1 MAVAPQVVCHGDVHP
16 GNVLMSADGPVVIDW
31 DMVCAAPAAWDH
43 SALLTWEERWG
54 GTPGLYASFA
64 AGYGLDIALGCD
76 IRVAAASA
84 KLNPGF
90 AKRGILPESGGT
102 WLMPRIVGYAK
113 AAEIAF
119 TGRTLKSD
127 EALELGLVN
136 RVVDDARRR
145 RVRPV
150 EVDPA
155 DSDPVDTSAPFE
167 MPDLQTLSTLL
178 EALTPD
184 QKEVLW
190 LRFGA
195 DLSVEETARTVGK
208 NPDAVAAL
216 TMRALRRLRKLAG
229 G

>member
-1 MAVAPQVVCHGDVHP
+1 MTSEDTDVLRLLRARDQAAWADFYDRHAADVRAYIRRMGGREPDDLLGETMVQVV
-16 GNVLMSADGPVVIDW
+16 
-31 DMVCAAPAAWDH
+31 
-43 SALLTWEERWG
+43 R
-54 GTPGLYASFA
+54 
-64 AGYGLDIALGCD
+64 DIA
-76 IRVAAASA
+76 R
-84 KLNPGF
+84 
-90 AKRGILPESGGT
+90 
-102 WLMPRIVGYAK
+102 
-113 AAEIAF
+113 F
-119 TGRTLKSD
+119 TGEPS
-127 EALELGLVN
+127 ELRAWLFGIARN
-136 RVVDDARRR
+136 RVIDDARRR
-145 RVRPV
+145 RVRPA

-155 DSDPVDTSAPFE
+155 DSDPVDTSAPFD

>member
-1 MAVAPQVVCHGDVHP
+1 MTSEDTDVLRLLRARDQAAWADFYDRHAADVRAYIRRMGGREPDDLLGETMVQVV
-16 GNVLMSADGPVVIDW
+16 
-31 DMVCAAPAAWDH
+31 
-43 SALLTWEERWG
+43 R
-54 GTPGLYASFA
+54 
-64 AGYGLDIALGCD
+64 DIA
-76 IRVAAASA
+76 R
-84 KLNPGF
+84 
-90 AKRGILPESGGT
+90 
-102 WLMPRIVGYAK
+102 
-113 AAEIAF
+113 F
-119 TGRTLKSD
+119 TGEPS
-127 EALELGLVN
+127 ELRAWLFGIARN
-136 RVVDDARRR
+136 RVIDDARRR
-145 RVRPV
+145 RVRPAEV
-150 EVDPA
+150 EPS
-155 DSDPVDTSAPFE
+155 DSDPVDTSAPFD

>member
-1 MAVAPQVVCHGDVHP
+1 MTSEDTNVLRLLRARDQVAWADFYDRHAADVRAYIRRIGGREPDDLLGETMVQVV
-16 GNVLMSADGPVVIDW
+16 
-31 DMVCAAPAAWDH
+31 
-43 SALLTWEERWG
+43 R
-54 GTPGLYASFA
+54 
-64 AGYGLDIALGCD
+64 DIA
-76 IRVAAASA
+76 R
-84 KLNPGF
+84 
-90 AKRGILPESGGT
+90 
-102 WLMPRIVGYAK
+102 
-113 AAEIAF
+113 F
-119 TGRTLKSD
+119 TGEPS
-127 EALELGLVN
+127 ELRAWVFGIARN

>member
-1 MAVAPQVVCHGDVHP
+1 MTSEDTDVLRLLRARDQAAWADFYDRHAADVRAYIRRMGGREPDDLLGETMVQVV
-16 GNVLMSADGPVVIDW
+16 
-31 DMVCAAPAAWDH
+31 
-43 SALLTWEERWG
+43 R
-54 GTPGLYASFA
+54 
-64 AGYGLDIALGCD
+64 DIA
-76 IRVAAASA
+76 R
-84 KLNPGF
+84 
-90 AKRGILPESGGT
+90 
-102 WLMPRIVGYAK
+102 
-113 AAEIAF
+113 F
-119 TGRTLKSD
+119 TGEPS
-127 EALELGLVN
+127 ELRAWVFGIARN

-155 DSDPVDTSAPFE
+155 DSDPVDTSVPFE

-178 EALTPD
+178 EELTPD

>member
-1 MAVAPQVVCHGDVHP
+1 MTSEDTDVLRLLRARDQVAWTDFYDRHAADVRAYIHRIGGREPDDLLGETMVQVV
-16 GNVLMSADGPVVIDW
+16 
-31 DMVCAAPAAWDH
+31 
-43 SALLTWEERWG
+43 R
-54 GTPGLYASFA
+54 
-64 AGYGLDIALGCD
+64 DIA
-76 IRVAAASA
+76 R
-84 KLNPGF
+84 
-90 AKRGILPESGGT
+90 
-102 WLMPRIVGYAK
+102 
-113 AAEIAF
+113 F
-119 TGRTLKSD
+119 TGEPS
-127 EALELGLVN
+127 ELRAWVFGIARN

-155 DSDPVDTSAPFE
+155 DSDPVDTSVPFE

-216 TMRALRRLRKLAG
+216 TMRALRRLRNLAG

>member
-1 MAVAPQVVCHGDVHP
+1 MTSEDTDVLRLLRARDQAAWADFYDRHAADVRAYIRRMGGREPDDLLGETMVQVV
-16 GNVLMSADGPVVIDW
+16 
-31 DMVCAAPAAWDH
+31 
-43 SALLTWEERWG
+43 R
-54 GTPGLYASFA
+54 
-64 AGYGLDIALGCD
+64 DIA
-76 IRVAAASA
+76 R
-84 KLNPGF
+84 
-90 AKRGILPESGGT
+90 
-102 WLMPRIVGYAK
+102 
-113 AAEIAF
+113 F
-119 TGRTLKSD
+119 TGEPS
-127 EALELGLVN
+127 ELRAWLFGIARN
-136 RVVDDARRR
+136 RVIDDARRR
-145 RVRPV
+145 RVRPAEV
-150 EVDPA
+150 EPS
-155 DSDPVDTSAPFE
+155 DSDPVDPSAPFD

>member
-1 MAVAPQVVCHGDVHP
+1 MTSEDTDVLRLLRARDQAAWADFYDRHAADVRAYIRRIGGREPDDLLGETMVQVV
-16 GNVLMSADGPVVIDW
+16 
-31 DMVCAAPAAWDH
+31 
-43 SALLTWEERWG
+43 R
-54 GTPGLYASFA
+54 
-64 AGYGLDIALGCD
+64 DIA
-76 IRVAAASA
+76 R
-84 KLNPGF
+84 
-90 AKRGILPESGGT
+90 
-102 WLMPRIVGYAK
+102 
-113 AAEIAF
+113 F
-119 TGRTLKSD
+119 TGEPS
-127 EALELGLVN
+127 ELRAWVFGIARN

-155 DSDPVDTSAPFE
+155 DSDPVDTSTPFE